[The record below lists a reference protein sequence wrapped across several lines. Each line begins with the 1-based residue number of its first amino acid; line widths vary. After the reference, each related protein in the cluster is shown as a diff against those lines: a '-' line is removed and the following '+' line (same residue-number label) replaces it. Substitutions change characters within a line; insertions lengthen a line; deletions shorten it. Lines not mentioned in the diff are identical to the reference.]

1 MKAILL
7 ARVSSRE
14 QEDNNSIPAQV
25 RRMQDYADRRGFSE
39 TEVYRLVE
47 SSTKKTRKEFSAILS
62 TIRRS
67 RLRVALIADTIDRV
81 QRSFKESVELDELR
95 KADKLEIHFIR
106 EGLIISD
113 TSNSADI
120 LRWDMGV
127 MFAKSFVTQL
137 SDNVIRGNEQKW
149 LNGEWSG
156 RAPYG
161 YRNTESFGGK
171 KEIEPDEATRHVVHD
186 MYTWYASG
194 SYSFLLI
201 RKRLRTEFG
210 IDMAKSQIDRILKNP
225 FYYGT
230 MRIKGQYY
238 THKYQPIITKQL
250 FDDVQAVKDRTN
262 KKPRKYGGL
271 PYFYRGLITCGHCGM
286 RITVEKQKGI
296 IYYHC
301 TQSRGKHGAKWLP
314 EEKITKQ
321 LQQVFAAIQP
331 NDEQFDQVMN
341 ALKLS
346 NEDKTKYRRTQQ
358 ASLSSE
364 LSKVSTRQERLFDIY
379 IDGGIAKQAYEFK
392 LNDLRSAQ
400 LDIEQRIANLGTA
413 SNEFYDNIQSVMEI
427 ARNAPLTFLSSKI
440 DKRRALL
447 TLVLSNLT
455 LHDDQLRW
463 EYKKPFDIMHQTA
476 KNQTWLGWRDS
487 NPRMSAPKADALP
500 LGDTPVLANYIIRL
514 TDVTRGSAPTYF
526 T

>member
-14 QEDNNSIPAQV
+14 QEENNSIPAQV
-25 RRMQDYADRRGFSE
+25 RRLQDYADRRGFSD
-39 TEVYRLVE
+39 TEIHKLVE
-47 SSTKKTRKEFSAILS
+47 SSTKKTRKEFSSILTS
-62 TIRRS
+62 IKRS
-67 RLRVALIADTIDRV
+67 RSKVALIADTIDRV
-81 QRSFKESVELDELR
+81 QRSFKESVQLDELR
-95 KADKLEIHFIR
+95 NTGKLEIHFIR

-113 TSNSADI
+113 ASNSADI

-127 MFAKSFVTQL
+127 MFAKSYVTQL
-137 SDNVIRGNEQKW
+137 SDNVKRGTEQKW

-171 KEIEPDEATRHVVHD
+171 KEIEPDEATKHVVHD
-186 MYTWYASG
+186 MYNWYASG

-210 IDMAKSQIDRILKNP
+210 IDMATSQIDRILKNP
-225 FYYGT
+225 FYYGM
-230 MRIKGQYY
+230 MRIKEKQYP
-238 THKYQPIITKQL
+238 HKYQPIISKQL
-250 FDDVQAVKDRTN
+250 YDEVQIVKDRAN

-271 PYFYRGLITCGHCGM
+271 PYFYRGLLTCGHCGM

-301 TQSRGKHGAKWLP
+301 TQSRGKHGAKWVP
-314 EEKITKQ
+314 EEKITEQ
-321 LQQVFAAIQP
+321 LQQAFAAIQP

-358 ASLSSE
+358 ASLNGE
-364 LSKVSTRQERLFDIY
+364 LSKISTRQERLFDIY
-379 IDGGIAKQAYEFK
+379 IDGGTTKQAYEMK

-413 SNEFYDNIQSVMEI
+413 SNEFYDNIQRIMEI
-427 ARNAPLTFLSSKI
+427 AHDAPFTLLSSKI

-476 KNQTWLGWRDS
+476 KNQTWLGMRDS
-487 NPRMSAPKADALP
+487 NPRSRDQNPMPYH
-500 LGDTPVLANYIIRL
+500 LAN
-514 TDVTRGSAPTYF
+514 PQ
-526 T
+526 